1 MEDMCKYIG
10 LVEKMLTLVE
20 GQHEVTV
27 YTNSKMITHMDGI
40 FLPDL
45 SQTVIEEYRKERVTN
60 K

>member
-27 YTNSKMITHMDGI
+27 YTNSKMITYMDGI